1 MGTYSGEVLIRIWVL
16 VWGNTL
22 IDKKNQCCHESVL
35 SVLQALTTFPMT
47 SVTFSPH
54 SIFHMF
60 SNIFLKNF
68 SCIIKTTCQDWYQHA
83 WNWSSKSH
91 TRTIPQV
98 FLVFHWISSLGITC
112 KSKNISH
119 FRISNRPTE
128 RWNLFVLCHEE
139 ANLIFLEVNFVQLW
153 MTICIIF
160 LLETSFLGR
169 KTLNLHFGFKNCVL
183 IIKIS
188 LSAFFHKN
196 IQTSKTWF
204 SFN

>member
-22 IDKKNQCCHESVL
+22 IDKKNQCCHGSVL
-35 SVLQALTTFPMT
+35 SVLQALTTFSMT
-47 SVTFSPH
+47 SVTSSPH
-54 SIFHMF
+54 IWFFHTF
-60 SNIFLKNF
+60 GNIFLKNF
-68 SCIIKTTCQDWYQHA
+68 SCIIKTTHWDWYQHA

-91 TRTIPQV
+91 SRTTPEV
-98 FLVFHWISSLGITC
+98 FLVFCCISSLGITC

-160 LLETSFLGR
+160 LIETSFLGR
-169 KTLNLHFGFKNCVL
+169 KTHL
-183 IIKIS
+183 IYILPLKIVS
-188 LSAFFHKN
+188 WL
-196 IQTSKTWF
+196 
-204 SFN
+204 

>member
-1 MGTYSGEVLIRIWVL
+1 
-16 VWGNTL
+16 
-22 IDKKNQCCHESVL
+22 
-35 SVLQALTTFPMT
+35 
-47 SVTFSPH
+47 
-54 SIFHMF
+54 MF
-60 SNIFLKNF
+60 GNIFLKNF

-91 TRTIPQV
+91 SRTTPEV
-98 FLVFHWISSLGITC
+98 FLFFCCISSLGIAC

-169 KTLNLHFGFKNCVL
+169 KTHLIYILALKIAPWLKKSASQLSFTKVFKLQRCDF
-183 IIKIS
+183 
-188 LSAFFHKN
+188 LSTRNAAPEG
-196 IQTSKTWF
+196 QL
-204 SFN
+204 